1 MPWTEAELKN
11 HLKEA
16 VPARL
21 YLLYGKEPY
30 LTTHY
35 TDQIVRLA
43 MGKDAESDPLGQF
56 NLQRFDGQDSSFDA
70 IEEAAQALPL
80 MAERK
85 CVVVRDFDVT
95 GGSVPFDRV
104 MELAGDPPED
114 TVLIF
119 WMDTVVPDGKK
130 NAKWRQ
136 FLAAVEKNGVC
147 AELKAKTPAETVK
160 LLCSGASRRGCSL
173 RPENARLL
181 LEQCGEGLYRLLG
194 ELDKLCALALESG
207 ADEKKE
213 ITREMIET
221 AATKNLEASV
231 FDLSKALLQGQ
242 YDRAYR
248 LLDHLFFQRQEPVA
262 VLGVL
267 ISAYADLYRVKTAA
281 AAGEPAE
288 SLTADFAYRGRE
300 FRLRNA
306 AREASKI
313 SIPALRDCLE
323 TLADADMRLKSSRAD
338 KRTVLEQTVARL
350 ILTVKL
356 DRQGERRS

>member
-104 MELAGDPPED
+104 MELAGDPP
-114 TVLIF
+114 
-119 WMDTVVPDGKK
+119 
-130 NAKWRQ
+130 
-136 FLAAVEKNGVC
+136 
-147 AELKAKTPAETVK
+147 
-160 LLCSGASRRGCSL
+160 SGTHNRRL
-173 RPENARLL
+173 
-181 LEQCGEGLYRLLG
+181 
-194 ELDKLCALALESG
+194 
-207 ADEKKE
+207 
-213 ITREMIET
+213 
-221 AATKNLEASV
+221 
-231 FDLSKALLQGQ
+231 
-242 YDRAYR
+242 
-248 LLDHLFFQRQEPVA
+248 
-262 VLGVL
+262 
-267 ISAYADLYRVKTAA
+267 
-281 AAGEPAE
+281 
-288 SLTADFAYRGRE
+288 
-300 FRLRNA
+300 
-306 AREASKI
+306 
-313 SIPALRDCLE
+313 
-323 TLADADMRLKSSRAD
+323 
-338 KRTVLEQTVARL
+338 
-350 ILTVKL
+350 
-356 DRQGERRS
+356 